1 MLTMRCHGGL
11 SSSKVITTSSLYK
24 FLTSGGVSPN
34 VAKKL
39 WKCRVPL
46 KIQIFIWQAHQ
57 DRLHTRQQL
66 KVMEWRESE
75 RCFLCDEHEN
85 ADHLLFRCPLA
96 EFVWA
101 FMKEA
106 LGCDGYPRSMREL
119 LLPAKFGVS
128 YQSGLTCF
136 ARIAWALWNRI
147 CIQRRFLEKPSSLV
161 CAAMEDRD
169 EDGGEGLGAEVV

>member
-46 KIQIFIWQAHQ
+46 KIQIFIWQ
-57 DRLHTRQQL
+57 
-66 KVMEWRESE
+66 
-75 RCFLCDEHEN
+75 
-85 ADHLLFRCPLA
+85 
-96 EFVWA
+96 A